1 MYNNT
6 KTEELLKKTS
16 KDIDISIEAFYKY
29 IDYKKQ
35 LKTEYPNYELYVQGS
50 IRLGT
55 VIRNYNTHN
64 EEKYD
69 IDIVLKFL
77 NNNTYS
83 PNLTDDAKNL
93 KLDSNPENKNLNMD
107 FIEEIKEKKPCW
119 TLKLKNNISIDLTP
133 AINND
138 DASKFA
144 YNEYSLYTTRK
155 YEDKQYKWKHS
166 NPIGYYRWF
175 KKINEKLYNAA
186 SIEQMENFS
195 DTKFTDR
202 EKKALVR
209 TNLQRAIQIL
219 KYSRDKY
226 FYSRP
231 NKDYKPIS
239 IIITTLVAGIYEKKI
254 ATSDTIY
261 DIIKSFIISSK
272 HIRYYKIGQ
281 KQFSR
286 ENAIMLDPIKELYLK
301 DNIWYLPNPTDPKE
315 NFMER
320 WNDPKD
326 NGENRV
332 DAFFKWIDFLDNIF
346 SDYSK
351 LKNFLEDDKD
361 DENGDNI
368 NIYWPYGY

>member
-6 KTEELLKKTS
+6 QIEELLKRTAEN
-16 KDIDISIEAFYKY
+16 IDISKEA
-29 IDYKKQ
+29 YKKYLNYKEQ
-35 LKTEYPNYELYVQGS
+35 LKKEYLDYELYAQGS

-55 VIRNYNTHN
+55 VIKNYNTYK

-69 IDIVLKFL
+69 IDIVLKFIG
-77 NNNTYS
+77 NRIYDSNSN
-83 PNLTDDAKNL
+83 DDAGEL
-93 KLDSNPENKNLNMD
+93 KSDSDPKNKNLNMD
-107 FIEEIKEKKPCW
+107 FIKKIENKKPCW

-138 DASKFA
+138 DVTKYA

-155 YEDKQYKWKHS
+155 YGEKQYKWKHS

-175 KKINEKLYNAA
+175 KKINEKLYEME
-186 SIEQMENFS
+186 SIEQMKNFS
-195 DTKFTDR
+195 DLEFADI

-219 KYSRDKY
+219 KYLRDMY

-239 IIITTLVAGIYEKKI
+239 IIITTLVASIYGENI
-254 ATSDTIY
+254 IEGNTIY
-261 DIIKSFIISSK
+261 DIIKIFLTLSK
-272 HIRYYKIGQ
+272 NIRFYKSGQ
-281 KQFSR
+281 RQFSR
-286 ENAIMLDPIKELYLK
+286 EEAIMLDPVKELYLK
-301 DNIWYLPNPTDPKE
+301 DDKWYLPNPTDPEE

-332 DAFFKWIDFLDNIF
+332 DAFFEWIDFLDNIF

-351 LKNFLEDDKD
+351 LKKFLEDDKD
-361 DENGDNI
+361 DEDNI
-368 NIYWPYGY
+368 NIYLPYGY

>member
-1 MYNNT
+1 MYNNIEI
-6 KTEELLKKTS
+6 EELLKKIAEN
-16 KDIDISIEAFYKY
+16 IDISKEAYKTY
-29 IDYKKQ
+29 LNYKKQ
-35 LKTEYPNYELYVQGS
+35 LKKEYFDYELYAQGS

-55 VIRNYNTHN
+55 VIKNYNTDK

-69 IDIVLKFL
+69 IDIVLKFIG
-77 NNNTYS
+77 NKIYN
-83 PNLTDDAKNL
+83 PNSNDDAAEL
-93 KLDSNPENKNLNMD
+93 KSDSNPKNKNLNMD
-107 FIEEIKEKKPCW
+107 FIEEIKVKKPCW
-119 TLKLKNNISIDLTP
+119 TLKLKNNISIDLIP

-144 YNEYSLYTTRK
+144 YNEYSLYTTRE
-155 YEDKQYKWKHS
+155 YEYEQYEWKHS

-186 SIEQMENFS
+186 SIEQMKNFS
-195 DTKFTDR
+195 NLEFDYI

-219 KYSRDKY
+219 KYLRDMY
-226 FYSRP
+226 FYNKP

-239 IIITTLVAGIYEKKI
+239 IIITTLVAGIYNKKI
-254 ATSDTIY
+254 TTSDTIY
-261 DIIKSFIISSK
+261 DIIKSFIIVSQY
-272 HIRYYKIGQ
+272 IIYYKRGQ

-286 ENAIMLDPIKELYLK
+286 EDAIILDPIKELYLK
-301 DNIWYLPNPTDPKE
+301 GNIWYLPNPTDPEE

-332 DAFFKWIDFLDNIF
+332 DAFFEWIDFLDNIF